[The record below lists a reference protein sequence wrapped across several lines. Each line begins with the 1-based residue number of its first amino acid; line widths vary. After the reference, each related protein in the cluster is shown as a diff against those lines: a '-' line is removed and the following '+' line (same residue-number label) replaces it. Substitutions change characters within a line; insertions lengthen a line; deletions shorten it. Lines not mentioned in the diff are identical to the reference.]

1 MEFDC
6 IPILSVGIED
16 VIIPGAQA
24 SGDLRWMHATRYQ
37 RILRSIVRHLPGN
50 AAEALRRNEPG
61 FRSADGSFFRS
72 FSGKVSHRTQALKG
86 RTNDECRQPT
96 RLTDHF
102 ALIADAALA
111 FVCESLHACENR
123 IGVEM
128 RFRDHV
134 RFEAAASPA
143 IIEVGRE

>member
-1 MEFDC
+1 M
-6 IPILSVGIED
+6 
-16 VIIPGAQA
+16 
-24 SGDLRWMHATRYQ
+24 
-37 RILRSIVRHLPGN
+37 
-50 AAEALRRNEPG
+50 
-61 FRSADGSFFRS
+61 
-72 FSGKVSHRTQALKG
+72 

-128 RFRDHV
+128 RFRDYF
-134 RFEAAASPA
+134 RFEAAASPG
-143 IIEVGRE
+143 IVEVGRE